1 MKTSSLAAVLYLLA
15 PGILVSAQDTVN
27 NLRSGAVVS
36 NAERNLGGP
45 NDNGPCNGI
54 CNALEKACDGG
65 CDGPGGEY
73 KNRRRLSCP
82 YCRLLMIYIFYLNTP
97 Y

>member
-36 NAERNLGGP
+36 VSNAERNLGRGDNG
-45 NDNGPCNGI
+45 NDNACNGI
-54 CNALEKACDGG
+54 CNALEKACDGAST
-65 CDGPGGEY
+65 CEGPGGEY
-73 KNRRRLSCP
+73 SVVLS
-82 YCRLLMIYIFYLNTP
+82 F
-97 Y
+97 

>member
-1 MKTSSLAAVLYLLA
+1 MKTSSLAAALYLLVPA
-15 PGILVSAQDTVN
+15 VASAQDTVN

-54 CNALEKACDGG
+54 CNALEKACGG
-65 CDGPGGEY
+65 ATVCTGPGGEY
-73 KNRRRLSCP
+73 RNRRRSLVST
-82 YCRLLMIYIFYLNTP
+82 YYIFYLNT